1 MLHTSSRLRDYV
13 FAVYVKLDTYTLF
26 CWCCLRPLV
35 DCVYVMI
42 SLRLRHRLSN
52 VDDVVCIVCTSNFYH
67 VYVVALVLYTPNC
80 CWVCIRT
87 LDDRIRTFRDA
98 NESSTESTDSDI
110 GWGGL
115 GMFEY
120 GQKGLPHAL
129 VHAKELVETYGHHGA
144 CCTCVGEAGHKS
156 NIKSASKFARVY
168 GDRNETQDGMLQYV
182 QRQQLWLAINDINAT
197 EAVEDSNVHPV
208 GHNSNEDT
216 NEDGTSECKTY
227 KLCEPLPDLTKD
239 WSSMRP
245 VGTRPPR
252 PPPVWDSKFL
262 SKRLLITQTE
272 LVTLLRTKLE
282 MDDTWPNIILLATQL
297 HWECFGSLLIVD
309 QDGKNRKVVG
319 TSDVSRERR
328 DFVRLQGSKD
338 NAALAVQVCQIT

>member
-1 MLHTSSRLRDYV
+1 M
-13 FAVYVKLDTYTLF
+13 F
-26 CWCCLRPLV
+26 CWCCLRSLV
-35 DCVYVMI
+35 DCVYVLI
-42 SLRLRHRLSN
+42 LLRLRHRLSN
-52 VDDVVCIVCTSNFYH
+52 VDDVVRIVCTSNFYH
-67 VYVVALVLYTPNC
+67 VYVVVRVLYTPNC
-80 CWVCIRT
+80 CCVRIRT

-129 VHAKELVETYGHHGA
+129 AHAKELVETYGHHGA

-182 QRQQLWLAINDINAT
+182 QRQQLWLAINDINPT
-197 EAVEDSNVHPV
+197 EAIEDSNVHPV
-208 GHNSNEDT
+208 GPNSNDIEDSNVHPVGPNSNEDT
-216 NEDGTSECKTY
+216 NEDGTSECTTY
-227 KLCEPLPDLTKD
+227 KLREPLPDLTKD